1 MDHDEGGAKEKK
13 RSQEKLILALMG
25 KMGIG
30 KVRVIAVLFTLVSY
44 LFSLSRFFFTRNTFD
59 SIKDVFPSVFLNPS
73 LQELHS
79 SVSPK
84 R

>member
-44 LFSLSRFFFTRNTFD
+44 LFSLSRFFLPEILLTRLKMF
-59 SIKDVFPSVFLNPS
+59 FPQFS
-73 LQELHS
+73 
-79 SVSPK
+79 
-84 R
+84 